1 MSPTTVTRCGGRV
14 RAPMKAFFERYRP
27 HPWHGLPV
35 GPKYPEVVHAYIEIT
50 PFDTVKWEIDK
61 ETGYLR
67 VDRPQLSNSLPP
79 MLYGFVPRTYC
90 GERIAKLAGTEKGD
104 GDPLDI
110 CVLSERPINRAD
122 VLLSARPVGGLL
134 MVDHG
139 EADDKIIAVLD
150 KDPAWGGARDIHDLP
165 PALVD
170 RLRHYFLTYKWVPGT
185 AESPVKIDRIYGVD
199 DAVKVLAASVD
210 DYNERFGG

>member
-1 MSPTTVTRCGGRV
+1 
-14 RAPMKAFFERYRP
+14 MKAFFERYRP

-35 GPKYPEVVHAYIEIT
+35 GPKAPELLHAYVEIT

-67 VDRPQLSNSLPP
+67 VDRPQASNSLPP
-79 MLYGFVPRTYC
+79 TLYGFVPRTYC
-90 GERIAKLAGTEKGD
+90 GERIARLAGTERGD

-122 VLLSARPVGGLL
+122 ILLDARPVGGLL
-134 MVDHG
+134 MDDHG

-150 KDPAWGGARDIHDLP
+150 QDPAWGNARDIGDVP
-165 PALVD
+165 TSLVD
-170 RLRHYFLTYKWVPGT
+170 RLRHYFLTYKWKP
-185 AESPVKIDRIYGVD
+185 D
-199 DAVKVLAASVD
+199 DAAPPVRIERVYGATEAHHVIAASVE
-210 DYNERFGG
+210 DYAERFGA